1 VGYGPGRLSWAGSPY
16 CLQVA
21 AAPALA
27 SPVFVVASASGYS
40 FPDALL
46 VYWFIRS
53 PLGWFGFCRLSWS
66 FGPVPPASRQ
76 GSLVILHLPTPGAF
90 DPLALEV
97 EGHPAVR
104 LCSIEE
110 FIEHL
115 VYLLH
120 KIDLMETR

>member
-1 VGYGPGRLSWAGSPY
+1 M
-16 CLQVA
+16 
-21 AAPALA
+21 
-27 SPVFVVASASGYS
+27 
-40 FPDALL
+40 
-46 VYWFIRS
+46 
-53 PLGWFGFCRLSWS
+53 
-66 FGPVPPASRQ
+66 PPASRQ
-76 GSLVILHLPTPGAF
+76 GRLVIFDLPASGAF
-90 DPLALEV
+90 DLPAVEV